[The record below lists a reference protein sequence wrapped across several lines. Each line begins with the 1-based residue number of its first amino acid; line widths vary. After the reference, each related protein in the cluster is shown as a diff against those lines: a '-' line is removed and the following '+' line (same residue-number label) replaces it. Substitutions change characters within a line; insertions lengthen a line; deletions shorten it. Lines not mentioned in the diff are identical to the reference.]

1 MSKTDKTRPAWVK
14 ATDKAAYLVPVHD
27 HRFGGCDLPERAEAT
42 RHGVYA
48 PPKGARCHWGISAAF
63 WASPAGRCG
72 LSEGDVPAGPAEHQ
86 AGVAGLPG
94 RQRFYVPLI
103 GSGGK
108 PRNAAKVANCAAP
121 SRSGVR
127 DTSSRVSPAA

>member
-1 MSKTDKTRPAWVK
+1 VSNTDKTRPAWVK

-72 LSEGDVPAGPAEHQ
+72 C
-86 AGVAGLPG
+86 GLCSG
-94 RQRFYVPLI
+94 AAYLKAMSRQDRQTTKRQLRAYRD
-103 GSGGK
+103 GGASTF
-108 PRNAAKVANCAAP
+108 R
-121 SRSGVR
+121 
-127 DTSSRVSPAA
+127 